1 MIDDKE
7 TEERREKSRSRKNKT
22 NADDKGMVMN
32 LRGQNMDWSTQKMKK
47 EPSEDGQRED
57 TKTIDSSEIN
67 RK

>member
-1 MIDDKE
+1 MMIDDKE

-22 NADDKGMVMN
+22 NAEEDKGMVMN

-57 TKTIDSSEIN
+57 TG
-67 RK
+67 